1 MTLFGAPASTSF
13 GAQNGAFNTST
24 STAQDAPVVSP
35 PSDTISSLNFTP
47 APNANFLVS
56 TSWSGQVQCWEVGMQ
71 GTSVASQP
79 KAETKHDLPL
89 DSAWFSDG
97 TKVLTGGCDR
107 TVKLWDLGSNSQVII
122 GQHDG
127 PIRHVCVLDASATGG
142 TPIIATGVPQKRR

>member
-1 MTLFGAPASTSF
+1 
-13 GAQNGAFNTST
+13 
-24 STAQDAPVVSP
+24 
-35 PSDTISSLNFTP
+35 
-47 APNANFLVS
+47 
-56 TSWSGQVQCWEVGMQ
+56 MQ